1 MILIVDF
8 GSQTCH
14 LIARRIKD
22 LGVAA
27 EIIYPKDAIL
37 AVNHHKPK
45 GIIFSGGPSSVYG
58 KEALLIDK
66 NIFEMGIPV
75 LGICYGLEVMAHLLG
90 GKVVPGTKKEY
101 GPTILNISE
110 EGKILRG
117 VGNSLNVWMSH
128 FDQVTIPPKNARVLA
143 STPTIKIAA
152 FSDEI
157 NNLYGIFFHPEIHH
171 TQNGS
176 KILSN
181 FVFDICHEVPTTQG
195 IDIEKIVKDIKETI
209 GKDKA
214 VCALSGGIDSAVASI
229 LTHKAIGKNLTC
241 FYVDTGLMRQN
252 ETREV
257 FETITNNFPINLKV
271 IKAENI
277 FLKKL
282 KGVIDPEI
290 KRKIIGETFIRLFE
304 KEAKK
309 LKAKLL
315 VQGTIYPDVIES
327 KGTEH
332 SNKIKTHHNVGGIP
346 SKHGFKIV
354 EPLRSLYKDEVRTI
368 AKNLGFPKE
377 MVSRHVF
384 PGPGLAVRII
394 GEVTREKL
402 DILRKA
408 DAIVVEEIKKAG
420 LYDNIWMAFAVL
432 TGSKTTGVTGDERK
446 YGETIA
452 VRAIESKDT
461 MSADWV
467 RLPYEVLARI
477 SERIVTEVFEV
488 VRVVYDITT
497 KPPATMEWE

>member
-14 LIARRIKD
+14 LIARRIRD
-22 LGVAA
+22 LGVTA
-27 EIIYPKDAIL
+27 EIINPKDAIP
-37 AVNHHKPK
+37 AVNYHKPK

-58 KEALLIDK
+58 KDALLIDR

-75 LGICYGLEVMAHLLG
+75 LGICYGLEVIAHLLG
-90 GKVVPGTKKEY
+90 GKVTKGTKKEY
-101 GPTILNISE
+101 GPTKLNISE

-117 VGNSLNVWMSH
+117 VGKSLNVWMSH
-128 FDQVTIPPKNARVLA
+128 FDQVTIPPKNAKIIA
-143 STPTIKIAA
+143 STPTIGIAA

-171 TQNGS
+171 TEKGCEV
-176 KILSN
+176 LSN
-181 FVFDICHEVPTTQG
+181 FVFDICQEIPETRE
-195 IDIEKIVKDIKETI
+195 IEIEKIVGHIKDII
-209 GKDKA
+209 GEDEA
-214 VCALSGGIDSAVASI
+214 VCALSGGIDSAVAAI
-229 LTHKAIGKNLTC
+229 LTYKAIGRKLTC
-241 FYVDTGLMRQN
+241 FYVDTGMMRQD
-252 ETREV
+252 ETRQV
-257 FETITNNFPINLKV
+257 FETITKNFPLNLKI
-271 IKAENI
+271 IKAEDI

-282 KGVIDPEI
+282 KDVVDPEK

-304 KEAKK
+304 KEGKR
-309 LKAKLL
+309 LKAKYLI
-315 VQGTIYPDVIES
+315 QGTIYPDVIES
-327 KGTEH
+327 RGTEH

-354 EPLRSLYKDEVRTI
+354 EPLRLLYKDEVRSI
-368 AKNLGFPKE
+368 ARSLGFPKE
-377 MVSRHVF
+377 MVTRHVF

-394 GEVTREKL
+394 GEVTRKKL

-408 DAIVVEEIKKAG
+408 DAIVVDEIKKAG
-420 LYDNIWMAFAVL
+420 LYDKIWMAFAVF
-432 TGSKTTGVTGDERK
+432 TGAKTTGVTGDERK

-467 RLPYEVLARI
+467 RLPYNVLARI